1 MFARLVRIVRPI
13 RALGGRG
20 SRRAVRAKRLAGRLA
35 LPLLLAL
42 AQGCASSA
50 RRSISVRYAGA
61 VVVLGLSDSEL
72 NRFDALGAQH
82 RNDVLRVHV
91 AEAGVDAPPL
101 LGDVARRDGSIVF
114 TPKYPLREGL
124 AYRARF
130 DAAAVGGIGAIESVL
145 KIPAPSAA
153 PVVHVGAVY
162 PSADELP
169 ENLLKF
175 YIHFTGPMS
184 RGEAYERVRLLDED
198 GREVSRPFLELGEEL
213 WNQEMTRFTLF
224 FEPGR
229 IKQGLVPRREMGLAL
244 TRGKTYTLEVDASWQ
259 DDRGRPLV
267 ETFRK
272 TFQVAGPD
280 ARQPDPARWII
291 EPPAAGSLDP
301 VGVRFDESLDHGM
314 LQHVIT
320 VRDAA
325 AKAVPGK
332 VAVSEKESRWS
343 FTPTQEWRAE
353 RHVLVVETIL
363 EDSAGNSIGRPFEV
377 DLNQT
382 LKVAPAS
389 IEIPF
394 EVGKR

>member
-1 MFARLVRIVRPI
+1 MLARLILV
-13 RALGGRG
+13 LT
-20 SRRAVRAKRLAGRLA
+20 
-35 LPLLLAL
+35 LLAL

-50 RRSISVRYAGA
+50 PRSSPSRSIRVESPGA
-61 VVVLGLSDSEL
+61 VVVHGLSNSEL
-72 NRFDALGAQH
+72 TRFDALGAQQ
-82 RNDVLRVHV
+82 RNDVLPVHV
-91 AEAGVDAPPL
+91 AEASADAPPL
-101 LGDVARRDGSIVF
+101 LGDVARRGGSIVF

-130 DAAAVGGIGAIESVL
+130 DAAAVGPNAAIEAVVS
-145 KIPAPSAA
+145 IPATPAE
-153 PVVHVGAVY
+153 PIVRVGAVY

-175 YIHFTGPMS
+175 YIQFTGPMS
-184 RGEAYERVRLLDED
+184 RGEAYERVRLLDEN
-198 GREVSRPFLELGEEL
+198 GRAVSRPFLELGEEL

-244 TRGKTYTLEVDASWQ
+244 TRGKAYTLEVDARWQ
-259 DDRGRPLV
+259 DDRGRSLV

-272 TFQVAGPD
+272 TFRVGGPD
-280 ARQPDPARWII
+280 ARQPDPARWVI
-291 EPPAAGSLDP
+291 EPPAAAGSRDP
-301 VGVRFDESLDHGM
+301 VVIRFDESLDHGM

-325 AKAVPGK
+325 GQTVSGK

-343 FTPTQEWRAE
+343 FTPAQEWRAG
-353 RHVLVVETIL
+353 RHVLVVETTL

-382 LKVAPAS
+382 PTVAPAS
-389 IEIPF
+389 VEIPF